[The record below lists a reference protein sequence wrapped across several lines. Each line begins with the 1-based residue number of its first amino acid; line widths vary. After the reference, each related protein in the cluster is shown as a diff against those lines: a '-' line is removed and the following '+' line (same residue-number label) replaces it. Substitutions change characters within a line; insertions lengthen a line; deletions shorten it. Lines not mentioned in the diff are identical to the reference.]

1 MKIDRQLK
9 SIEWFIDNIGR
20 IVYST
25 FGCSCSVCNMQYLK
39 GVRVSDL
46 NHVNSLYSIQDTT
59 NRRYF
64 TSKEERLEYEQS
76 LKG

>member
-1 MKIDRQLK
+1 MERELK
-9 SIEWFIDNIGR
+9 SIEWFMDNIGR

-25 FGCSCSVCNMQYLK
+25 SGCSCSVCHMQYLK
-39 GVRVSDL
+39 GVIVSDL
-46 NHVNSLYSIQDTT
+46 NHANSLYSIQDTT

-64 TSKEERLEYEQS
+64 TSKEERVEYERS